1 LNQAI
6 LDYLNSSGFED
17 SFEAFRKEANV
28 DIDPKKNGLL
38 EKKWASILRL
48 QKKVI
53 VTKSR
58 TI

>member
-28 DIDPKKNGLL
+28 DIDPKKMVCLKRSGHPFYGC
-38 EKKWASILRL
+38 KKRL
-48 QKKVI
+48 WN
-53 VTKSR
+53 
-58 TI
+58 